1 MSLDVSRFGFGIV
14 GATPHDLVRELAP
27 MVEQAGFN
35 TLWFNHTTQANAYE
49 AIAVAA
55 QVTTTIRLATGV
67 TNLDGVMPTRE
78 IIANVRDLDLPL
90 DRLIIGIGANQPPSP
105 LRSVS
110 EAIGVLKDEL
120 PSVPVVVGALGPK
133 MRALGV
139 QQSQGVLLNWLTPAG
154 AELAMVDRAQDAPN
168 TDAQVALY
176 IRCSLGAEGR
186 IAMQREAHRYQNIAS
201 YKANF
206 GRLGFSAMD
215 AAVCA
220 DTSTQIREGLAQYQ
234 SVVDQPVLRAIV
246 GNETIA
252 DYASL
257 VDACRN

>member
-1 MSLDVSRFGFGIV
+1 MSLDITRFGFGIV
-14 GATPHDLVRELAP
+14 GATPHDIIRELAP
-27 MVEQAGFN
+27 LVEQAGFN
-35 TLWFNHTTQANAYE
+35 TLWFNHSTQANAYQ

-55 QVTTTIRLATGV
+55 QVTSTLKLATGV

-78 IIANVRDLDLPL
+78 IIANVRDLDLPT

-105 LRSVS
+105 LRSVAD
-110 EAIGVLKDEL
+110 AIGVLRDEL

-139 QQSQGVLLNWLTPAG
+139 QKSNGVLLNWLTPAG
-154 AELAMVDRAQDAPN
+154 AQLAMSDRANDAPD

-176 IRCSLGAEGR
+176 IRCSLGADGKV
-186 IAMQREAHRYQNIAS
+186 AMQREAGRYESIAS

-206 GRLGFSAMD
+206 DRLGFGAMD
-215 AAVCA
+215 AAVCTETA
-220 DTSTQIREGLAQYQ
+220 AEIRDGLAAYQ
-234 SVVDQPVLRAIV
+234 DVVDQPVLRAIV
-246 GNETIA
+246 GNETTA

-257 VDACRN
+257 VEACRN